1 MENIMEQQQEKG
13 GTVLPVNK
21 SKRIILYNPIPKIGE
36 KQIDIS
42 LALLSISAKL
52 HGEGFDIRVINHSYK
67 DVTEQILKL
76 SDDCLCIGM
85 GMMTGNQIKDGL
97 AICKKVKERNPNM
110 PIIWGGWHP
119 SILPGQTLENPYID
133 IVTKGQSQAIFHELV
148 HALYNDKP
156 INGIM
161 GISFKNKEGKI
172 IHNPQRELE
181 PLDNFPRMPYELI
194 PEEKLIRSV
203 AEMDTR
209 VVDYFSSQGC
219 PYRCEFCAD
228 PDVYKRRTT
237 LTSAQRV
244 LDDIQFL
251 VNRYKINC
259 VVCTDTNFFINE
271 RRIQDICRGLI
282 ERGIKIKWGSLNI
295 RSDQFLRLKEETVE
309 LMEKG
314 HFYSFLNGAE
324 SGDQEILDLIKKDST
339 VENTINMA
347 KRCKKYGFKVYF
359 SFIIG
364 MPLIP
369 TNGRTS
375 KEIVK
380 QEFDALVNILDEIL
394 SIEKGHSFYL
404 SMYTPYPGSPL
415 YQNAIKLGFKDPKN
429 LEEWGEFT
437 FDKINVPWIP
447 KEYVQKVNQLEEL
460 FLPFLTG
467 HVYKKFDNYGILG
480 KIVKPG
486 AKAIGSLV
494 EYRWKKRNFDFP
506 IEYHILKK
514 GKALMR
520 ALYPRRGY
528 KD

>member
-1 MENIMEQQQEKG
+1 
-13 GTVLPVNK
+13 
-21 SKRIILYNPIPKIGE
+21 
-36 KQIDIS
+36 
-42 LALLSISAKL
+42 
-52 HGEGFDIRVINHSYK
+52 
-67 DVTEQILKL
+67 
-76 SDDCLCIGM
+76 
-85 GMMTGNQIKDGL
+85 
-97 AICKKVKERNPNM
+97 
-110 PIIWGGWHP
+110 
-119 SILPGQTLENPYID
+119 
-133 IVTKGQSQAIFHELV
+133 
-148 HALYNDKP
+148 
-156 INGIM
+156 
-161 GISFKNKEGKI
+161 
-172 IHNPQRELE
+172 
-181 PLDNFPRMPYELI
+181 
-194 PEEKLIRSV
+194 
-203 AEMDTR
+203 
-209 VVDYFSSQGC
+209 
-219 PYRCEFCAD
+219 
-228 PDVYKRRTT
+228 
-237 LTSAQRV
+237 
-244 LDDIQFL
+244 
-251 VNRYKINC
+251 
-259 VVCTDTNFFINE
+259 
-271 RRIQDICRGLI
+271 
-282 ERGIKIKWGSLNI
+282 
-295 RSDQFLRLKEETVE
+295 
-309 LMEKG
+309 MEKV
-314 HFYSFLNGAE
+314 HFHSFLNGAE

-359 SFIIG
+359 SFILG

-369 TNGRTS
+369 TDGRTNAD
-375 KEIVK
+375 IVK
-380 QEFDALVNILDEIL
+380 KEFDALVNILDEIL
-394 SIEKGHSFYL
+394 SIEKGHMFYL

-415 YQNAIKLGFKDPKN
+415 YQNAIKLGFKEPKN